1 MKRTIQ
7 REVETPISKVL
18 LAGEAKAGTN
28 ILLDAKQGD
37 FKLSISTVVDTS
49 YNPSEEGNGDS
60 GSDNMDDFVDDM
72 SEEDLNYMQ

>member
-28 ILLDAKQGD
+28 ILLDAEQGD
-37 FKLSISTVVDTS
+37 SKLSISTVVDANYT
-49 YNPSEEGNGDS
+49 PSEDS
-60 GSDNMDDFVDDM
+60 HASTSSMDDMDLVDDG
-72 SEEDLNYMQ
+72 EDMNYMQ

>member
-1 MKRTIQ
+1 LKRTIQ

-37 FKLSISTVVDTS
+37 VKLSISTVVDTS
-49 YNPSEEGNGDS
+49 YTPSEERNGDS